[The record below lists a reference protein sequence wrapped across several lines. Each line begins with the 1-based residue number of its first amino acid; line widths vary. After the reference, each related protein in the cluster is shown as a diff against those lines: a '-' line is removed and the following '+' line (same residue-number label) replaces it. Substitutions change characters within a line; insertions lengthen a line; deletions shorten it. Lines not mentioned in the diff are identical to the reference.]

1 MNRFKV
7 LLIAVSASGLVA
19 GLLAAWA
26 GLAIWP
32 EAIWSA
38 ATAAV
43 LAVLLRQIWAVTRRG
58 EFGLDVVAAL
68 SMSTAIVLGE
78 PLAGAVVSLM
88 YASGQLLEDFAQSR
102 ARSEMKALLG
112 RAPKSALRYRDG
124 QLALTPID
132 AIVPGDRMLVRQ
144 GETVPVDGRVAAGT
158 ALLDQA
164 VLTGESIPVRRR
176 EGEELLSGS
185 TSLDMAFDMIATRS
199 AAESTYSAIV
209 RLVEAAQEAKAPMV
223 RLADRFALWFLL
235 LTVLLAGGAWLATGE
250 KLRLLAV
257 LVAATPCPLILAV
270 PVAIISGISKAARR
284 GVLVKGGPVL
294 ETLARASTL
303 VIDKTGTLTHGRARL
318 IDVQPAGRRTA
329 DHILRLAASLDQ
341 ASGHVIAASIVGAA
355 RERGLKLAKPRDVRE
370 TAGEGIEGHVENHRV
385 AVGGL
390 QYVARKLKGRRIV
403 TPQAAAGSVIAAV
416 AIDGH
421 FAGHLVLAD
430 ELRGDAAAA
439 LAKLRRAGISRIV
452 LASGDHRAVV
462 EKIGAA
468 LELDSLRSGLTPQAK
483 VDIVLEERKRGI
495 VLMAGDGVNDAPAL
509 AAADIGIS
517 MGARGSPASSE
528 AADAVLLTDDLVR
541 IGEAVEIAKRSRR
554 IALQSVYAGLGLSI
568 AAMTAAALG
577 FLPPVQGALVQEAI
591 DVAVILN
598 ALRALR

>member
-1 MNRFKV
+1 MNRFKI
-7 LLIAVSASGLVA
+7 LLIVVSAAGLLAGLVA
-19 GLLAAWA
+19 GRM
-26 GLAIWP
+26 GLAVWP
-32 EAIWSA
+32 EALWSA

-43 LAVLLRQIWAVTRRG
+43 LAVLLRQIWKVTRRG
-58 EFGLDVVAAL
+58 EFGLDIVAAL
-68 SMSTAIVLGE
+68 SMSAAIVLGE

-88 YASGQLLEDFAQSR
+88 YASGQLLEDMPNPRPSR
-102 ARSEMKALLG
+102 DEALIG
-112 RAPKSALRYRDG
+112 RAPKTRCAMSMANGTD
-124 QLALTPID
+124 AID
-132 AIVPGDRMLVRQ
+132 AIRPATASGAAGRNGTGGRPGGL
-144 GETVPVDGRVAAGT
+144 GT

-185 TSLDMAFDMIATRS
+185 TSLDMAFDMIATRTS
-199 AAESTYSAIV
+199 AESTYSGIV

-223 RLADRFALWFLL
+223 RLADRFAMWFLL
-235 LTVLLAGGAWLATGE
+235 LTVLLAGGAWLITGE

-294 ETLARASTL
+294 ETLARATTL

-318 IDVQPAGRRTA
+318 IAVQPAGRRTA
-329 DHILRLAASLDQ
+329 DNILRLAASLDQ
-341 ASGHVIAASIVGAA
+341 ASGHVIAQSIVAAA
-355 RERGLKLAKPRDVRE
+355 RERGLKLAKPHDVRE

-390 QYVARKLKGRRIV
+390 HYMARKLKMRRIAPPRAV
-403 TPQAAAGSVIAAV
+403 TGSVIAAV
-416 AIDGH
+416 TIDGR
-421 FAGHLVLAD
+421 FAGHLILAD

-439 LAKLRRAGISRIV
+439 LARLRQAGIGRIV
-452 LASGDHRAVV
+452 LASGDHRDVV

-468 LELDSLRSGLTPQAK
+468 LELDSLRSELTPQQK
-483 VDIVLEERKRGI
+483 VGIVLEERKRGT

-509 AAADIGIS
+509 AAADIGMS

-528 AADAVLLTDDLVR
+528 AADAVLLTDDLER
-541 IGEAVEIAKRSRR
+541 IGEAVEIARRSRR

-568 AAMTAAALG
+568 AAMAAAALG
-577 FLPPVQGALVQEAI
+577 FLPPVEGALVQEAI
-591 DVAVILN
+591 DVMVILN